1 MRNIGVI
8 LAGGSGLRFSNV
20 MPKQFVRIAGKT
32 VLEHTI
38 EIFEKH
44 EKIDEIFVVIHPDYR
59 VLFDNI
65 LLKHDYKK
73 ITAVLNGGKT
83 RLESTKAALVRAE
96 DDDNVIIHDA
106 VRPFLS
112 HRIIDDCIAA
122 LEKYKA
128 VDVAIPS
135 ADTIIHLNPD
145 QTLESIPI
153 RAEYWR
159 GQTPQA
165 FKAGVIRAAQREAER
180 RRDTAFTDDCGLVA
194 KYSGE
199 KTYVVTGEENNIK
212 ITTPGDI
219 LIADRVFQVNMKSVE
234 AHDPSG
240 LKDKVLVIFGGNS
253 GIGLEMKSI
262 AEENGARVYST
273 SRSSGVDIGDMQ
285 QIRDFL
291 RQVEKQEG
299 HIDHI
304 VVTAGVLQRG
314 KLNAFSEEQILSLTK
329 TNYLGVI
336 NVLCSGYDYLKKT
349 QGSFLLFSSSSY
361 TRGRAFYG
369 LYSSAKAAIVNLM
382 QSAAEEWE
390 NDRIRVNVIVPE
402 RTATRMRLENFGI
415 EPPETLLDPKQV
427 AKKSLSALLS
437 KATGQ
442 IFEVNKG
449 ITAN

>member
-1 MRNIGVI
+1 MKNIGII
-8 LAGGSGLRFSNV
+8 LAGGSGLRFSHV
-20 MPKQFVRIAGKT
+20 IPKQFVRIAGKT
-32 VLEHTI
+32 VLEHTM

-44 EKIDEIFVVIHPDYR
+44 VKIDEIVIVIHPDYR
-59 VLFDNI
+59 AFFDNI
-65 LLKHDYKK
+65 LLKHDYRK
-73 ITAVLNGGKT
+73 ITAILNGGKT

-96 DDDNVIIHDA
+96 DEDNVIIHDA

-122 LEKYKA
+122 LDKYKA

-145 QTLESIPI
+145 QTIESIPI
-153 RAEYWR
+153 RSEYWR

-165 FKAGVIRAAQREAER
+165 FKAGVIRAAQRKAEQHQ
-180 RRDTAFTDDCGLVA
+180 DTTFTDDCGLVL
-194 KYSGE
+194 KYSKE
-199 KTYVVTGEENNIK
+199 KTYVVKGEENNIK

-219 LIADRVFQVNMKSVE
+219 LIADRVFQINMKSVDKQNL
-234 AHDPSG
+234 AG
-240 LKDKVLVIFGGNS
+240 LKNKVLVIFGGNS
-253 GIGLEMKSI
+253 GIGLEMKII

-285 QIRDFL
+285 QVKDYL
-291 RQVEKQEG
+291 LQVEQQEN

-314 KLNAFSEEQILSLTK
+314 QLNAFSCEQILSLTK

-336 NVLCSGYDYLKKT
+336 NVLCSGYEFLKKT
-349 QGSFLLFSSSSY
+349 QGSCLLFSSSSY

-382 QSAAEEWE
+382 QSTSEEWE
-390 NDRIRVNVIVPE
+390 SDRIRVNVVVPE
-402 RTATRMRLENFGI
+402 RTATKMRMENFGI
-415 EPPETLLDPKQV
+415 EPPDTLLDPKMV

-437 KATGQ
+437 KVTGQ
-442 IFEVNKG
+442 IFEVKKG
-449 ITAN
+449 VTEF

>member
-1 MRNIGVI
+1 MKNIGII

-44 EKIDEIFVVIHPDYR
+44 EKIDEIIIVIHPDYR

-65 LLKHDYKK
+65 LLKHNYKK
-73 ITAVLNGGKT
+73 ISAILNGGKT

-122 LEKYKA
+122 LNKYKA

-153 RAEYWR
+153 RSEYWR

-165 FKAGVIRAAQREAER
+165 FKAGVIRAAQQEAAR
-180 RRDTAFTDDCGLVA
+180 HQDTTFTDDCGLVA

-219 LIADRVFQVNMKSVE
+219 LIADRVFQVNMKSV
-234 AHDPSG
+234 DKRDLTG
-240 LKDKVLVIFGGNS
+240 LKNEVIVIFGGNS
-253 GIGLEMKSI
+253 GIGLEMKNI
-262 AEENGARVYST
+262 AEENGAHVYSA
-273 SRSSGVDIGDMQ
+273 SRSSGIDIADMRQ
-285 QIRDFL
+285 VREFL
-291 RQVEKQEG
+291 RQVEKQAD

-314 KLNAFSEEQILSLTK
+314 KLYTFSEEQILSLVK

-336 NVLCSGYDYLKKT
+336 NVLCSGYEHLKKT
-349 QGSFLLFSSSSY
+349 QGSCLLFSSSSY

-369 LYSSAKAAIVNLM
+369 LYSSAKAAVVNLM
-382 QSAAEEWE
+382 QSTAEEWE

-402 RTATRMRLENFGI
+402 RTATKMRVENFGV
-415 EPPETLLDPKQV
+415 EPPDTLLDPKVV
-427 AKKSLSALLS
+427 AEKSLFALLS
-437 KATGQ
+437 NTTGQ
-442 IFEVNKG
+442 IYEIKKG
-449 ITAN
+449 I